1 MENNEEPSIENPDPF
16 ENSDPISHSIYA
28 NGPDFYVLSNRQNPI
43 GAPAP
48 QDVEDTQPKPKPEGP
63 VCPQCGNAIT
73 NDDWSFCPEC
83 GTPFH

>member
-1 MENNEEPSIENPDPF
+1 MENNEEPRIENSDSF

-48 QDVEDTQPKPKPEGP
+48 QEVEDTQPKPKPEGP